1 MNSKIWHP
9 FTIQKN
15 TPEPKKVVSG
25 EGIWLE
31 LEDGKRIVDCV
42 SSWWVNIHGH
52 AHPKITDAIHEQ
64 AQKLEHVIFADFTH
78 DPAEQIADIVTN
90 MLPGNLNKLFFSD
103 NGSTAVEVAIKTAV
117 QYWRNKGKI
126 RNKFIA
132 FEGAYHG
139 DTFGA
144 MSTGARTIFSEVFND
159 MLFEVD
165 FVDYPHTWEG
175 DENISQKEDKV
186 IEEIERLLVEN
197 PDEYAAIIIEPLI
210 QGAGGMRV
218 CREEFLQRLH
228 WVNRQFDTLLI
239 FDEVMTGFGR
249 TGRNFAA
256 IRAQVEPDIICL
268 AKGLTGGFL
277 PLSVTVSSDEVYET
291 FYSEDPHKTF
301 WHGHSYTANPLGC
314 AAAIASMEI
323 LADSQERIQK
333 MEAEHHTHLEKLRGH
348 PLIEKVRVKGTIAAF
363 ELKTSEES
371 GYLNSISK
379 QVKQK
384 SHDYGLLIR
393 PLGNTV
399 YLMIPYCITEDELE
413 WVYTKLGEL
422 LNDVAK

>member
-1 MNSKIWHP
+1 MNPHIWHP

-15 TPEPKKVVSG
+15 APEPKKVVSG
-25 EGIWLE
+25 EGIWLG
-31 LEDGKRIVDCV
+31 LDDGTRIADCI

-52 AHPKITDAIHEQ
+52 ANPIITKAIHEQ
-64 AQKLEHVIFADFTH
+64 AQKLEHVIFANFTH
-78 DPAEQIADIVTN
+78 DPAEKIADIVTD

-117 QYWRNKGKI
+117 QYWQNRGETRNKI
-126 RNKFIA
+126 IA
-132 FEGAYHG
+132 FNGAYHG

-144 MSTGARTIFSEVFND
+144 MSAGARTIFSQVFEN

-175 DENISQKEDKV
+175 DENIAEKEDRI
-186 IEEIERLLVEN
+186 IEEIENILINN
-197 PDEYAAIIIEPLI
+197 PDDYAAIIIEPLI

-218 CREEFLQRLH
+218 CREDFLQRLH

-249 TGRNFAA
+249 TGQNFACL
-256 IRAQVEPDIICL
+256 RAQVEPDIICL

-277 PLSVTVSSDEVYET
+277 PLSVTVSSDDVYET
-291 FYSEDPHKTF
+291 FYSEDPMKTL

-333 MEAEHHTHLEKLRGH
+333 MEAEHNTQLDKLRDL
-348 PLIEKVRVKGTIAAF
+348 PMIDKVRVKGTIAAF
-363 ELKTSEES
+363 DLKTKEES
-371 GYLNSISK
+371 GYLNSIAQEIKS
-379 QVKQK
+379 K

-399 YLMIPYCITEDELE
+399 YLMLPYCITEDELE
-413 WVYTKLGEL
+413 WVYGQLGTLIE
-422 LNDVAK
+422 DVC

>member
-1 MNSKIWHP
+1 MYPNIWHP

-15 TPEPKKVVSG
+15 APEPKKVVSG

-31 LEDGKRIVDCV
+31 LEDGQRIADCI

-52 AHPKITDAIHEQ
+52 ANPVIAEAIGEQ
-64 AQKLEHVIFADFTH
+64 ARKLEHVIFANFTH
-78 DPAEQIADIVTN
+78 DPAEKISEVVTE
-90 MLPGNLNKLFFSD
+90 MLPGNLNKVFFSD

-117 QYWRNKGKI
+117 QYWKNHGKTRNKI
-126 RNKFIA
+126 IA
-132 FEGAYHG
+132 FNGAYHG

-144 MSTGARTIFSEVFND
+144 MSAGDRNIFSQVFEN

-165 FVDYPHTWEG
+165 FVDYPFTWDG
-175 DENISQKEDKV
+175 DESISEKEDRV
-186 IEEIERLLVEN
+186 IEEIEQLLVEN
-197 PDEYAAIIIEPLI
+197 PDDYAAIIIEPLI
-210 QGAGGMRV
+210 QGAGGMRI

-228 WVNRQFDTLLI
+228 WVNRQFETLLI

-249 TGRNFAA
+249 TGENFAS

-277 PLSVTVSSDEVYET
+277 PLSVTVSSDEVYDS
-291 FYSEDPHKTF
+291 FYSEDPMKTF

-323 LADSQERIQK
+323 LADSQERIK
-333 MEAEHHTHLEKLRGH
+333 EMELEHQEQLKTLKHL
-348 PLIEKVRVKGTIAAF
+348 PIEKIRVKGTIAAF
-363 ELKTSEES
+363 DIINKEQT
-371 GYLNSISK
+371 GYFNSIANEIKSK
-379 QVKQK
+379 C
-384 SHDYGLLIR
+384 HDYDLLIR

-399 YLMIPYCITEDELE
+399 YLMPPFCITEDELE
-413 WVYTKLGEL
+413 WVYRQLGKLMEE
-422 LNDVAK
+422 VC

>member
-1 MNSKIWHP
+1 MNPHIWHP

-15 TPEPKKVVSG
+15 SPEPKKVVSG

-31 LEDGKRIVDCV
+31 LDDGTRIVDCI

-52 AHPKITDAIHEQ
+52 TNPVITEAIHEQ
-64 AQKLEHVIFADFTH
+64 AKKLEHVIFANFTH
-78 DPAEQIADIVTN
+78 DPAEKIADVVTN
-90 MLPGNLNKLFFSD
+90 MLPGKLNKVFFSD

-117 QYWRNKGKI
+117 QYWQNLGKTRNKI
-126 RNKFIA
+126 IA

-144 MSTGARTIFSEVFND
+144 MSAGARTIFSEVFEN

-175 DENISQKEDKV
+175 DENIAEKEDRV
-186 IEEIERLLVEN
+186 IEEIEKLLVEN

-210 QGAGGMRV
+210 QGAGGMRI

-228 WVNRQFDTLLI
+228 WVNRQFETLLI

-249 TGRNFAA
+249 TGKNFAS
-256 IRAQVEPDIICL
+256 IRSQVEPDIICL

-277 PLSVTVSSDEVYET
+277 PLSITVSSDAVYET

-323 LADSQERIQK
+323 LAESQERIHK
-333 MEAEHHTHLEKLRGH
+333 MESEHHTHLADLREL
-348 PLIEKVRVKGTIAAF
+348 PIIENVRVKGTISAF
-363 ELKTSEES
+363 DLTTKEEG
-371 GYLNSISK
+371 GYLNSIAQEIK
-379 QVKQK
+379 TK

-399 YLMIPYCITEDELE
+399 YLMPPYCITEEELG
-413 WVYTKLGEL
+413 WVYRQLKSLIE
-422 LNDVAK
+422 DVY

>member
-1 MNSKIWHP
+1 MNPHIWHP

-15 TPEPKKVVSG
+15 APEPKKVVSG

-31 LEDGKRIVDCV
+31 LEDGTRIVDCI

-52 AHPKITDAIHEQ
+52 ANPIITEAIHEQ
-64 AQKLEHVIFADFTH
+64 AQKLEHVIFANFTH
-78 DPAEQIADIVTN
+78 DPAERIADIVTD
-90 MLPGNLNKLFFSD
+90 MLPGNLNKVFFSD

-117 QYWRNKGKI
+117 QYWKNRGETRNKI
-126 RNKFIA
+126 IA
-132 FEGAYHG
+132 FNGAYHG

-144 MSTGARTIFSEVFND
+144 MSAGARTIFSEVFEN

-175 DENISQKEDKV
+175 DVEISKKEDRV
-186 IEEIERLLVEN
+186 IEEIENLLVKN
-197 PDEYAAIIIEPLI
+197 PDEYAAIIVEPLI
-210 QGAGGMRV
+210 QGAGGMRI

-228 WVNRQFDTLLI
+228 WVNRQFETLLI

-249 TGRNFAA
+249 TGRNFAS

-323 LADSQERIQK
+323 LADTQERIQK
-333 MEAEHHTHLEKLRGH
+333 MELEHNTHLDQLRDH
-348 PLIEKVRVKGTIAAF
+348 PMVEKVRVKGTIAAF
-363 ELKTSEES
+363 DLKTKEES
-371 GYLNSISK
+371 GYLNSIAQEIK
-379 QVKQK
+379 MK

-399 YLMIPYCITEDELE
+399 YLMPPYCITEDELT
-413 WVYTKLGEL
+413 WVYAQLGKLL
-422 LNDVAK
+422 DAVQ

>member
-1 MNSKIWHP
+1 MNPHIWHP

-15 TPEPKKVVSG
+15 APEPKKVVSG
-25 EGIWLE
+25 DGIWLE
-31 LEDGKRIVDCV
+31 LDDGTRIADCI

-52 AHPKITDAIHEQ
+52 ANPIITESIYEQ
-64 AQKLEHVIFADFTH
+64 AQKLEHVIFANFTH
-78 DPAEQIADIVTN
+78 DPAEKIANVVTD
-90 MLPGNLNKLFFSD
+90 MLPGNLNKVFFSD
-103 NGSTAVEVAIKTAV
+103 NGSTAIEVAIKTAV
-117 QYWRNKGKI
+117 QYWQNRGKTRNKI
-126 RNKFIA
+126 IA
-132 FEGAYHG
+132 FNGAYHG

-144 MSTGARTIFSEVFND
+144 MSAGARTIFSQVFEN

-175 DENISQKEDKV
+175 DEEISAKEDQV
-186 IEEIERLLVEN
+186 IEDIEQLLVEN
-197 PDEYAAIIIEPLI
+197 PDEYAAIIVEPLI

-228 WVNRQFDTLLI
+228 WVNRQFETLLI

-249 TGRNFAA
+249 TGRNFASL
-256 IRAQVEPDIICL
+256 RAQVEPDIICL

-291 FYSEDPHKTF
+291 FYSEDPVKTL

-323 LADSQERIQK
+323 LADSQDRIK
-333 MEAEHHTHLEKLRGH
+333 NMETEHNTHLSDLREL
-348 PLIEKVRVKGTIAAF
+348 PIVENVRVKGTIAAF
-363 ELKTSEES
+363 DLKTNEES
-371 GYLNSISK
+371 GYLNSIAQNIKS
-379 QVKQK
+379 K

-399 YLMIPYCITEDELE
+399 YLMPPYCITEDELK
-413 WVYTKLGEL
+413 WVYKQLGKLL
-422 LNDVAK
+422 DAVR